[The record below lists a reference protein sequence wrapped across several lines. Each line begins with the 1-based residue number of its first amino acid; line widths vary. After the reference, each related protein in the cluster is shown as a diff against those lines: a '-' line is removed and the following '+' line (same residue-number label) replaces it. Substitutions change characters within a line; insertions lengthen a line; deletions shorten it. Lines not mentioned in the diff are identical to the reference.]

1 MSFGVCHGTGT
12 TSSCIRSITL
22 LPGKGLGTY
31 CLRQISACQF
41 RYVGT
46 EHLFRGRRWNGSQCT
61 GDVVEDVSDGHL
73 EITATIKDR
82 PGGSVPCFKD
92 GLHSLWILVE
102 ARSVFPSLPMGQQR
116 IFSTKCDLVPG
127 IGGQVSFCNM
137 VRCRGQSK
145 VLQNNLD
152 TFCFDNN
159 CDNYCSFCR
168 AGAAGGGSVRVTMC
182 PRASA
187 DCRRCGQDCEH
198 CDDCEEFPCEGKT
211 CCTPSVVRAT
221 TSSVTNPGVGTCITA
236 TTESYKVAG
245 STAINRTL
253 DLGQVLGTPCKFR
266 GAVSS
271 NYVLRRATKFAIDTL
286 TYRAEIVSSTQWRM
300 RVIGSGSGHSQTVE
314 FFDGT
319 ATISAGLCNASAT
332 ANNSFTSCSL
342 TASPKRGGHSGTFAK
357 PVTVTSGTSCSHC
370 SSLTTPS
377 SFSATIASVTV
388 CTMQCD
394 GSRWRLTGTTAIN
407 RSITLSQVGGSPC
420 VFEATVSADYLLF
433 DHDTA
438 AETWSNLLLIYELE
452 RTSSGNGTWEI
463 YGEDSSGNKR
473 VSFAGANSGGG
484 AVNPMTVSGF
494 SANNC
499 KDWPTAS
506 HPTRSASADQTNHTV
521 IVGSAGSTVFSACPD
536 E

>member
-1 MSFGVCHGTGT
+1 VSSFKQELINGFNFNRSFCLYRTSTTGTNAAYDFITDDVVLRVSRWDSSGTCSGEPDSVTEHRFGVRAIASPADAGNSTQYEWEIAAGQRTLITSPINPISIFFGRSDPSRFEVRGQCH
-12 TSSCIRSITL
+12 R
-22 LPGKGLGTY
+22 
-31 CLRQISACQF
+31 
-41 RYVGT
+41 V
-46 EHLFRGRRWNGSQCT
+46 RGN
-61 GDVVEDVSDGHL
+61 
-73 EITATIKDR
+73 
-82 PGGSVPCFKD
+82 P
-92 GLHSLWILVE
+92 
-102 ARSVFPSLPMGQQR
+102 FPNTR
-116 IFSTKCDLVPG
+116 KCDESVAFGYVNTGSAAITICP
-127 IGGQVSFCNM
+127 CNT
-137 VRCRGQSK
+137 
-145 VLQNNLD
+145 D
-152 TFCFDNN
+152 
-159 CDNYCSFCR
+159 
-168 AGAAGGGSVRVTMC
+168 
-182 PRASA
+182 
-187 DCRRCGQDCEH
+187 DCRRCGDDCEH
-198 CDDCEEFPCEGKT
+198 CDDCEEFPCEGRT
-211 CCTPSVVRAT
+211 CCTPVAVRSTA
-221 TSSVTNPGVGTCITA
+221 SSVTTPGVGTCIMA

-253 DLGQVLGTPCKFR
+253 DLGQVLGTPCKFS

-319 ATISAGLCNASAT
+319 ATITAGLCNALAT

-342 TASPKRGGHSGTFAK
+342 TANPKRGGHSGTFAK
-357 PVTVTSGTSCSHC
+357 PSTATSGTSCSHC
-370 SSLTTPS
+370 SALTTPS

-407 RSITLSQVGGSPC
+407 RNITLSQVGGSPC
-420 VFEATVSADYLLF
+420 VFEATVSADYVLF

-438 AETWSNLLLIYELE
+438 AESWANLLLIYELE